1 MAPTTSQVGPW
12 VGLLLIACSMHAAYA
27 DRLPGAATVVT
38 AVYPA
43 SDVLPE
49 NTIRFYVYFSAPMR
63 EGDFL
68 KYVHLYDEEGNDL
81 NGVFF
86 DNVYEL
92 WDPTRQRLTILF
104 DPGRVKIGLQAHER
118 MGRALVPGRHY
129 RLILDAS
136 WPDIHGRPLDSG
148 FEKAFVVTAEDKGPP
163 EWRQWEITAPE
174 PGTLASVSIDLGEPL
189 DHALLVA
196 FLRIKNAEG
205 VTIGGEIMLEDAETV
220 WHLTPREKWQPGE
233 YTLEIDPRLEDLAG
247 NNLRGSFERR
257 ANNDYAS
264 ALSIVNKTFTVN

>member
-1 MAPTTSQVGPW
+1 MTSLTSTVVFW
-12 VGLLLIACSMHAAYA
+12 TGLLLVSWSAHAA
-27 DRLPGAATVVT
+27 TEVT
-38 AVYPA
+38 EVYPTA
-43 SDVLPE
+43 DVLPE

-68 KYVHLYDEEGNDL
+68 DYVHLYDEEGNDL

-104 DPGRVKIGLQAHER
+104 DPGRVKTGLQAHER
-118 MGRALVPGRHY
+118 MGRALVPGRQY
-129 RLILDAS
+129 RLVLDAS

-148 FEKAFVVTAEDKGPP
+148 FEKTFVVTAEGKGPP
-163 EWRQWEITAPE
+163 DWRQWKITAPE
-174 PGTLASVSIDLGEPL
+174 AGTLASVSIDLGEPL
-189 DHALLVA
+189 DHACLLA

-220 WHLTPREKWQPGE
+220 WHLKPREKWQPGE
-233 YTLEIDPRLEDLAG
+233 YTLEIDARVEDLAG
-247 NNLRGSFERR
+247 NNLRGSFESGIDD
-257 ANNDYAS
+257 NYPD
-264 ALSIVNKTFTVN
+264 ALSIVNRSFTIN